1 MRKRWFIPPG
11 TDVVSIDVAWA
22 WTWFALTVSVVMEVN
37 ELILPL
43 RYYSQGIFEKC
54 HDDEET
60 TDCWEVSVEVSKR

>member
-1 MRKRWFIPPG
+1 
-11 TDVVSIDVAWA
+11 
-22 WTWFALTVSVVMEVN
+22 VSVVMEVN